1 MSMKWRVRGRKKTQN
16 KNSAKKGNGGKDK
29 RRNETTATKKDKKQ
43 TKAKRNLDNCWS
55 VAEEAP
61 CVAVADCAI
70 WAADTIPRL
79 PKKMK
84 KKRKRDEI
92 FVFLPTDSMSQPNI
106 VASVFISIGTGNL
119 KKKCVSVP
127 IRKIRPT
134 DPNSIRVKQNT
145 MSQ

>member
-1 MSMKWRVRGRKKTQN
+1 MKWRVRGRKKKHKTKIRRRKVMEEKTRDETKQQRQ
-16 KNSAKKGNGGKDK
+16 KKTN
-29 RRNETTATKKDKKQ
+29 KQ

>member
-1 MSMKWRVRGRKKTQN
+1 MKWRVRGRKKKHKTKIRRRKVMEEKTRDETKQQRQKKTKN
-16 KNSAKKGNGGKDK
+16 KQKPNEIWTTVGAWRK
-29 RRNETTATKKDKKQ
+29 RRRALRWPI
-43 TKAKRNLDNCWS
+43 ARS
-55 VAEEAP
+55 GP
-61 CVAVADCAI
+61 PIRFHDCQ
-70 WAADTIPRL
+70 
-79 PKKMK
+79 KKMK